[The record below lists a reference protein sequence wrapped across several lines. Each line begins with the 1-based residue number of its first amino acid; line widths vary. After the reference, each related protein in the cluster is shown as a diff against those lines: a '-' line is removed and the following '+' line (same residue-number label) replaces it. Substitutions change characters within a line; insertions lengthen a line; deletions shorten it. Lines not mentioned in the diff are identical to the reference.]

1 MKAVRCTVVGSLG
14 DLVVEE
20 MVAPSMRPACVRVAV
35 EAAGLNYVD
44 ALFVQGRYQL
54 KPAPPFTPGSELAG
68 TVIEVADDVESI
80 SVGER
85 VIASVGLGG
94 FAEQVVLPAEQVT
107 RIPSGLSSTAAATLT
122 QSFCTA
128 LFALEHRARVVRGET
143 VLVIGGGGG
152 VGHAAIQVA
161 VALGADVIA
170 TASTPQKVAHAQAAG
185 ASTVIDPDPEHLKDA
200 IRASAPKGVDIVVD
214 PVGDVATEPA
224 LRALREGGRLLI
236 IGFAGGQ
243 IPTLATNLILLR
255 NRSVVGVDWGAWGMA
270 HPREQASLLAEIL
283 AMVAEGQ
290 LRPPEPTLYTLDEA
304 SIALEDLLGRRV
316 TGKAALVMSR

>member
-94 FAEQVVLPAEQVT
+94 FAEQVVLPAE
-107 RIPSGLSSTAAATLT
+107 
-122 QSFCTA
+122 
-128 LFALEHRARVVRGET
+128 RASPPGSRAP
-143 VLVIGGGGG
+143 LPP
-152 VGHAAIQVA
+152 H
-161 VALGADVIA
+161 
-170 TASTPQKVAHAQAAG
+170 SP
-185 ASTVIDPDPEHLKDA
+185 
-200 IRASAPKGVDIVVD
+200 RASAPLCSPLSTGLGWCAAR
-214 PVGDVATEPA
+214 PSWSLAA
-224 LRALREGGRLLI
+224 AEGSVM
-236 IGFAGGQ
+236 
-243 IPTLATNLILLR
+243 P
-255 NRSVVGVDWGAWGMA
+255 RS
-270 HPREQASLLAEIL
+270 RSLLPS
-283 AMVAEGQ
+283 VRTSSPP
-290 LRPPEPTLYTLDEA
+290 LRHHRRSPTRKLQEP
-304 SIALEDLLGRRV
+304 RQ
-316 TGKAALVMSR
+316 